1 MTYIIILEKL
11 TNSPSWVELIQSC
24 IDSEDINKR
33 VEMLEHINRLLPKEN
48 MIKLPSFITNDYI
61 DKALYLLEE
70 RLLYL
75 ALTGGKQEIFNEA

>member
-1 MTYIIILEKL
+1 
-11 TNSPSWVELIQSC
+11 
-24 IDSEDINKR
+24 
-33 VEMLEHINRLLPKEN
+33 MLEHINRLLPKEN

-75 ALTGGKQEIFNEA
+75 ALTGGKQVIFNEA

>member
-1 MTYIIILEKL
+1 MEIL
-11 TNSPSWVELIQSC
+11 TSRAWVELMQSYRDSKD
-24 IDSEDINKR
+24 IDKR

-70 RLLYL
+70 RLLHL
-75 ALTGGKQEIFNEA
+75 A